1 MSAHTVDYIIKWMF
15 SIYSALYT
23 VNIYENH
30 SFSHL
35 YAEFFLLVLTEVLLY
50 VILLDKVFSQQVSD
64 QSAYQTMQQ
73 LCPLL
78 SGVSLIVSHI
88 PQCDLI
94 GK

>member
-1 MSAHTVDYIIKWMF
+1 MRIIVFHIFMQ
-15 SIYSALYT
+15 
-23 VNIYENH
+23 
-30 SFSHL
+30 SF
-35 YAEFFLLVLTEVLLY
+35 FLVLTEVLLY

-64 QSAYQTMQQ
+64 QSAYQTIQQ

-78 SGVSLIVSHI
+78 PGVSLIVSHI